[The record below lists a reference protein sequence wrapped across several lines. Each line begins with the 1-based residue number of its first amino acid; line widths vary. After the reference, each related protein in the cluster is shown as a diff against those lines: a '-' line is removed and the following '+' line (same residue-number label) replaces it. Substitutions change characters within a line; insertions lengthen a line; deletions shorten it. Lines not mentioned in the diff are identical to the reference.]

1 METPIELI
9 DPKHLVFSQ
18 KEELVICEKSLRGW
32 QLLCII
38 KIQYT
43 VSDIFRIKSE
53 EHSFLVISKTRD
65 KRMVLKYDLYSLL

>member
-43 VSDIFRIKSE
+43 V
-53 EHSFLVISKTRD
+53 
-65 KRMVLKYDLYSLL
+65 